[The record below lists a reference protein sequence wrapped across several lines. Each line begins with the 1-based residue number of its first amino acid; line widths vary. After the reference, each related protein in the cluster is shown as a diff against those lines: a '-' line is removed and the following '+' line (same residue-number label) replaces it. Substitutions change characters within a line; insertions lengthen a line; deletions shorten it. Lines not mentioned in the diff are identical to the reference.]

1 MESFP
6 NRKEHSFLQQVLL
19 FQGESWFCSM
29 LHVPLSFWAFPVRT
43 GLPGAPAH
51 LSGATHTA
59 AKSCPVYTID
69 ELATVCAYLA
79 TYRATIN
86 LFISRLSLTCK
97 HWKAKIVLIFSL
109 SLCICQ
115 GLNKHS
121 MKEYFSMPWHASCVI
136 LGELYGF
143 SVPWFLWNMT
153 TNIIHRR
160 FAAGLNAETW
170 QSVC

>member
-1 MESFP
+1 MF
-6 NRKEHSFLQQVLL
+6 
-19 FQGESWFCSM
+19 
-29 LHVPLSFWAFPVRT
+29 HVPLSFCTFPVRT
-43 GLPGAPAH
+43 GLSGAPAH
-51 LSGATHTA
+51 LSRATHTA
-59 AKSCPVYTID
+59 AKSCPVYTIG

-86 LFISRLSLTCK
+86 LFISRLSLNCK

-109 SLCICQ
+109 SLYTCQ

-121 MKEYFSMPWHASCVI
+121 MKEYFSMPRHASCVI
-136 LGELYGF
+136 LGELYSF
-143 SVPWFLWNMT
+143 SVPWLLWNIT

-160 FAAGLNAETW
+160 FAAGLNAESW